1 MCCRSKSAAGRRPEL
16 QLQRAPLNPLTID
29 NDKPPP
35 ASSLSQFSP
44 HPFARILS
52 RERRG
57 SLPCKP
63 VIRFLS
69 FFDPLL
75 PFLSACLHFP
85 RPGCVTYVRTRP
97 RRLDNTAQRSTSK
110 PNWHTFF
117 FRSSFV
123 SDRHSLPDLTS
134 PTHSLI
140 LLLLR
145 LCYLDPSPPLDRRCD
160 YQVIQLQDP
169 ETPGQLLQSSH
180 SNPGR
185 PGDVFPVAHYSNT
198 SPTGAFL

>member
-1 MCCRSKSAAGRRPEL
+1 MGRRPEL
-16 QLQRAPLNPLTID
+16 QLHCAPLNPLTIN

-57 SLPCKP
+57 SLPCKL

-75 PFLSACLHFP
+75 PFYLFAFSPSGLCD
-85 RPGCVTYVRTRP
+85 VRTYPPTSTRQHCA
-97 RRLDNTAQRSTSK
+97 AQRSTSK

-117 FRSSFV
+117 FSAAASS
-123 SDRHSLPDLTS
+123 LTVTRYLIS
-134 PTHSLI
+134 PTHSLVKTASP
-140 LLLLR
+140 LLSGSVTASRQTL
-145 LCYLDPSPPLDRRCD
+145 
-160 YQVIQLQDP
+160 
-169 ETPGQLLQSSH
+169 
-180 SNPGR
+180 
-185 PGDVFPVAHYSNT
+185 
-198 SPTGAFL
+198 